1 MAHLGVSQQ
10 FVMLLFE
17 VLTLKGGNFV
27 PDATLRHCCVIKYE
41 CQDELNLGYWRE
53 SYMKVLQ
60 TKASL
65 CILLSRFFL
74 YGCEEGLSD
83 LTGSCRVIS
92 SITCAAQ

>member
-1 MAHLGVSQQ
+1 
-10 FVMLLFE
+10 MLLFE

-41 CQDELNLGYWRE
+41 CQDELNLGDWRE

-60 TKASL
+60 NKTSL

-74 YGCEEGLSD
+74 YGCVE
-83 LTGSCRVIS
+83 RFV
-92 SITCAAQ
+92 